1 MELDKKDIYEIHN
14 CEPARIEHMKL
25 EKYAQEE
32 YSESAFRVKV
42 DGAETKYCWCSI
54 CKSIYSADKK
64 HLMGN
69 IRTHWNGHRSRK
81 RVVQNTLDNFVSKKL
96 KISISESEIAEFRR
110 CAAQALCESA
120 LPISFFESAGAQTLF
135 DAVQSKFKF
144 LIIGYESYM
153 YLELLK
159 LNDDVR
165 KTLTPSKY
173 YMKCCLEQM
182 SANTKDII
190 VTHGKNWAENGRLS
204 VQVDHW
210 VPKNCVIASRQI
222 LGIML
227 VVRSPDFKSQ
237 AKTLLSV
244 MPVRKKTHLGKLAL
258 TF

>member
-1 MELDKKDIYEIHN
+1 MELDKKDIYNISN
-14 CEPARIEHMKL
+14 YEPTRIEHVKL

-32 YSESAFRVKV
+32 YAESAYRVTI
-42 DGAETKYCWCSI
+42 DNAETKYCWCSI

-81 RVVQNTLDNFVSKKL
+81 RVVQNTLDNFVSKKS

-135 DAVQSKFKF
+135 DAVQSKLKF

-165 KTLTPSKY
+165 KAMTPSAY
-173 YMKCCLEQM
+173 YMKCCLQQM
-182 SANTKDII
+182 SKDTKEII
-190 VTHGKNWAENGRLS
+190 VTHGQRGTENGRLS

-210 VPKNCVIASRQI
+210 VPKNCVIASRQV

-227 VVRSPDFKSQ
+227 VIRSSDFKSQ

>member
-1 MELDKKDIYEIHN
+1 MELDKKDIYNISN
-14 CEPARIEHMKL
+14 YEPTRIEHVKL

-32 YSESAFRVKV
+32 YAESAYRVKI
-42 DGAETKYCWCSI
+42 DNAETKFCWCSI

-81 RVVQNTLDNFVSKKL
+81 RVVQNTLDNFVSKKS

-135 DAVQSKFKF
+135 DAVQSKLKF

-165 KTLTPSKY
+165 KALTPLSKLDCDKAKISNVVELLLDMVETLCQVKNDSY
-173 YMKCCLEQM
+173 KKIKLPLQ
-182 SANTKDII
+182 SGIHGPARPVHDFLSLSFAGLADLNGPGTSDIS
-190 VTHGKNWAENGRLS
+190 KN
-204 VQVDHW
+204 
-210 VPKNCVIASRQI
+210 
-222 LGIML
+222 
-227 VVRSPDFKSQ
+227 
-237 AKTLLSV
+237 
-244 MPVRKKTHLGKLAL
+244 
-258 TF
+258 